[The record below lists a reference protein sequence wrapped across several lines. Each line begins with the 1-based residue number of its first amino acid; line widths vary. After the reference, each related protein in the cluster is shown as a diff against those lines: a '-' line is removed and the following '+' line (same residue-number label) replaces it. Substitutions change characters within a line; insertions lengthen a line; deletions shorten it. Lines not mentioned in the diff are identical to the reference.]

1 MLNRDCH
8 EAVVWG
14 QKAIALAERFS
25 DNEILAAAH
34 NSVGAA
40 LLFIDYP
47 RGCEEVRTSLTI
59 AAGLSDGGAGAA
71 DAYVMLGSGSAEVYQ
86 FANAERYLAEG
97 VAFARAHDLDRLGG
111 YMEAWQALLDVYL
124 GRWDPAGE
132 RANALLL
139 REVFGSTSRV
149 TALIALGRLR
159 IRRGDPGVDEVL
171 DEALSLAIR
180 SGTLQRMAPVRCS
193 RAEFAWISDDVA
205 RVRREASATFELA
218 CRKQHPWF
226 MGEMAFWLWRIG
238 DLDAAPAGCAEPYA
252 LQINGNWRKAASAWK
267 KIGCPY
273 EEGRALVDGDSGAQR
288 QALEIFDG
296 LGARPLAEW
305 LRSRMRMEG
314 IRGIPRG
321 PRQSTRENAVGLT
334 AREMQV
340 LMLVAEGCQNS
351 KIAER
356 LSRSPR
362 TIDHHLAAILAKL
375 SVESRTEAV
384 AAARRLGILPQ
395 HGQPQNR

>member
-1 MLNRDCH
+1 
-8 EAVVWG
+8 
-14 QKAIALAERFS
+14 
-25 DNEILAAAH
+25 
-34 NSVGAA
+34 
-40 LLFIDYP
+40 
-47 RGCEEVRTSLTI
+47 
-59 AAGLSDGGAGAA
+59 
-71 DAYVMLGSGSAEVYQ
+71 
-86 FANAERYLAEG
+86 
-97 VAFARAHDLDRLGG
+97 
-111 YMEAWQALLDVYL
+111 
-124 GRWDPAGE
+124 
-132 RANALLL
+132 
-139 REVFGSTSRV
+139 
-149 TALIALGRLR
+149 
-159 IRRGDPGVDEVL
+159 
-171 DEALSLAIR
+171 
-180 SGTLQRMAPVRCS
+180 
-193 RAEFAWISDDVA
+193 
-205 RVRREASATFELA
+205 VRREASATFELA